1 MHTKTI
7 RILWKRFG
15 LFFVAFCL
23 PMLLRSEDV
32 EDRRIERSDLLI
44 VAVFD
49 EPKLSGEYRVQAG
62 GTIRYPLLGSIEVA
76 GKTPTEVA
84 DDLNKKLGEDY
95 LVDPEVTVLV
105 KQYRPRTVTVIGKVM
120 KPGPVLLPE
129 EERMDIVQALAQAQG
144 FQPTANQSK
153 IALSRNGK
161 TTVYRFKDIVQIVD
175 ENKKIWLEPGDVI
188 DVKESTF

>member
-1 MHTKTI
+1 MRTKTI
-7 RILWKRFG
+7 PVLWARFA
-15 LFFVAFCL
+15 LFLIVLCL
-23 PMLLRSEDV
+23 PILLRGDEV

-44 VAVFD
+44 VAVFV

-62 GTIRYPLLGSIEVA
+62 GTIRYPLHGSIEVA

-105 KQYRPRTVTVIGKVM
+105 KQYRPRTVTVIGKVT

-153 IALSRNGK
+153 IALSRSGK
-161 TTVYRFKDIVQIVD
+161 TTVYKFKDLVKITD
-175 ENKKIWLEPGDVI
+175 DNKKIWLEPGDVI